1 MSRAQQNANAI
12 QTALA
17 DLADNLDRLTHK
29 QVVELAVI
37 AEKLGDLA
45 DNFTKPEVETDWF
58 VKLTQQLTNKVE
70 SVINI
75 TCGISGQ
82 VMLETLNIDE
92 AQAYIPQHEGVVTSV
107 SADGLLHEL
116 RDQTE
121 LSQVFWTTTFE
132 KRLSDLP
139 VKYLA
144 SL

>member
-12 QTALA
+12 QTSLA
-17 DLADNLDRLTHK
+17 DLAENLDRLTHK

-37 AEKLGDLA
+37 AEKLGNLA

-70 SVINI
+70 SVVNI

-92 AQAYIPQHEGVVTSV
+92 AQAYIQQHEGAVMSV
-107 SADGLLHEL
+107 SAEGLC
-116 RDQTE
+116 DQTG